1 MIPGMN
7 PKLMKQA
14 MKKMGVKQEEIEAQE
29 VIIKCSNKQIRVLN
43 PQVVKINMMGQES
56 LQITGDLQEEE
67 LGTFSKEDI
76 KTVMEQTSC
85 TEEEAVKA
93 LNEKGDL
100 AEAIL
105 YLKKD

>member
-7 PKLMKQA
+7 PKMMKQA

-29 VIIKCSNKQIRVLN
+29 VIIKCSDKQIRVLN
-43 PQVVKINMMGQES
+43 PQVVKVNMMGQES

-67 LGTFSKEDI
+67 LETFSKEDI
-76 KTVMEQTSC
+76 KTVIEQTDC
-85 TEEEAVKA
+85 TEEEAIKA